1 MSRQVDAVSLLN
13 KLEVLVEQQI
23 SEVVAKYQN
32 LSTGDLSRPAA
43 DGGWS
48 VAECFWHLN
57 SYGNYY
63 LPAIEKGLSEKHIMY
78 NSFSSTWLGS
88 WFTRS
93 MQPGPQMK
101 KMKAF
106 KDHRPPQEV
115 NPHAAVAEFIQQQ
128 EKLLMLLRQA
138 RTSDL
143 NRVRIGISILSWV
156 KMRLG
161 DVFQF
166 LIVHQERHLQ
176 QAARVLG

>member
-1 MSRQVDAVSLLN
+1 MSRQVDSLALLD
-13 KLEVLVEQQI
+13 KLEDQVELQV
-23 SEVVAKYQN
+23 SEVVTRYQN
-32 LSTGDLSRPAA
+32 LTAEDLLCRPP

-48 VAECFWHLN
+48 VAECLLHLN

-63 LPAIEKGLSEKHIMY
+63 LPAIEKGLSVKY
-78 NSFSSTWLGS
+78 AVSGSFSSTWLGS
-88 WFTRS
+88 RFTRS

-106 KDHRPPQEV
+106 KDHRPPPQV
-115 NPHAAVAEFIQQQ
+115 NAHEAVAEFIQQQ
-128 EKLLMLLRQA
+128 EKLLRLIRLA
-138 RTSDL
+138 RISDL

-176 QAARVLG
+176 QAARVSG